1 MATYGLNPNGLLD
14 TGDELRGI
22 TNSIQTAVDEL
33 NNDVGVFISS
43 NTGQTADA
51 FVTARNDWQAG
62 MAKMQSALALG
73 IQRINEIHDTYK
85 LGDAHGA
92 ALFQGHV

>member
-14 TGDELRGI
+14 TGEELRGI
-22 TNSIQTAVDEL
+22 THSIQNSIDEL
-33 NNDVGVFISS
+33 NSDVGVFISS
-43 NTGQTADA
+43 NTGDAADA
-51 FVTARNDWQAG
+51 FTHAQADWQAG
-62 MAKMQSALALG
+62 IAQMQAALAVG

-85 LGDAHGA
+85 LGDARGA